1 MDITT
6 WKLPT
11 GISADPNALKV
22 VRMRNYRFDMIHQL
36 KDGTRIIPN
45 LQTIV
50 DILYAYDRFGDLI
63 TVAISEDSY
72 TVYDDST
79 CN

>member
-1 MDITT
+1 MDVAT

-11 GISADPNALKV
+11 GISANPDALKV
-22 VRMRNYRFDMIHQL
+22 DRMRNYRFDMIHQL

-50 DILYAYDRFGDLI
+50 DILYAYDSFGGLI
-63 TVAISEDSY
+63 TVAITEDSY
-72 TVYDDST
+72 TVYSD
-79 CN
+79 